1 MKSNQ
6 TDQNGGCTTFKAYR
20 LEVVRTKIAQP
31 QYSFNASVEVAK
43 RYCHLAGRDRE
54 HLIRLD
60 LDSRNRLIG
69 EETVSI
75 GTADSS
81 LVHPREVFKGAIL
94 NGAVHIIIIHN
105 HPSGTA
111 VPSDEDQRVLE
122 CLQNAG
128 KLLGIPLLDFL
139 IIGEDGRYWSSN
151 QGEGWVAED
160 EITTPTTAAT
170 G

>member
-1 MKSNQ
+1 M
-6 TDQNGGCTTFKAYR
+6 FKAYR
-20 LEVVRTKIAQP
+20 LEVVRTRIAQP
-31 QYSFNASVEVAK
+31 RHSFNSSVEVAK

-81 LVHPREVFKGAIL
+81 LVSPREVFKGAIL
-94 NGAVHIIIIHN
+94 NGAIHIIVLHN
-105 HPSGTA
+105 HPSGGIE
-111 VPSDEDQRVLE
+111 PSDEDRRVLE
-122 CLQNAG
+122 CLQDAG

-139 IIGEDGRYWSSN
+139 IIGEDGRYWSN
-151 QGEGWVAED
+151 TQGEGQLPTD
-160 EITTPTTAAT
+160 EEAMKGTAVVPS
-170 G
+170 